1 MAESLE
7 ERVAW
12 LERTVAVLSTV
23 VGAQLTG
30 PLEPDHALVLSR
42 AISRYLDD
50 PTELNELAVLEAA
63 AHSPARA

>member
-1 MAESLE
+1 VTESLE

-12 LERTVAVLSTV
+12 LERTVAVLSTI
-23 VGAQLTG
+23 VGAQLNG
-30 PLEPDHALVLSR
+30 PLDPDHATLLSR

-63 AHSPARA
+63 THLAARA